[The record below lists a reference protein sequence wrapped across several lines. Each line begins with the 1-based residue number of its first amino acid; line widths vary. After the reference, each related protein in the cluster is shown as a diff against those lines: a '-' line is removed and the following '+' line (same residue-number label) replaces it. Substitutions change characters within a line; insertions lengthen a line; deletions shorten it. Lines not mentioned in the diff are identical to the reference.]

1 MRVVPVKAIIEVE
14 HFFLVLIETLH
25 PALSIRLSSW
35 KWNRKGKKRC
45 EYNNMDHI
53 SSNIEEIE
61 ENVLITKE
69 RKEKRN

>member
-1 MRVVPVKAIIEVE
+1 MKAIIEVE
-14 HFFLVLIETLH
+14 HFFLVLIEKLH

-35 KWNRKGKKRC
+35 KWNRKGERGC